1 MELLWSPFLCLG
13 SVQRW
18 ASCLR
23 SPFSSIGPWQRT
35 SNMET
40 TVAKS
45 PWTKL
50 SRLQGKQTFTTSSLH
65 YQRFVQGLGKQT
77 LSWLWLV
84 ILMDLKSSTPEW
96 IEPKRNFVANC
107 WLSLLWLHVFEF
119 PAIWHQMWR
128 EGYAVVRWS
137 EAENRYRQGP
147 DSQPKRSAPR
157 RSYLSPRHRVR
168 KGERVSKSF

>member
-1 MELLWSPFLCLG
+1 MVLLWSPFLCLG

-23 SPFSSIGPWQRT
+23 SPFSLIGPWQRT

-40 TVAKS
+40 TVGKS
-45 PWTKL
+45 PWTKS

-65 YQRFVQGLGKQT
+65 YQRFVQGLGKPT
-77 LSWLWLV
+77 CNLIVPKKLNAR
-84 ILMDLKSSTPEW
+84 MDRAEKKL
-96 IEPKRNFVANC
+96 C
-107 WLSLLWLHVFEF
+107 WKLLAISIV
-119 PAIWHQMWR
+119 AIWHQMWT
-128 EGYAVVRWS
+128 EGYAAVRWS

-168 KGERVSKSF
+168 KGERVSKSY